1 MERTNGKGRSP
12 NNDETT
18 MSLYA
23 DIQWVAHRQLLGS
36 TVVAVMIAAAACLTE
51 MRPVRAETAAAPPH
65 RLAAVQQPS
74 FVVAP
79 INRLAVPAKRQIE
92 LP

>member
-1 MERTNGKGRSP
+1 MVKVDRP
-12 NNDETT
+12 NNGETT
-18 MSLYA
+18 MSLHA
-23 DIQWVAHRQLLGS
+23 DIQWVADRQLLGS

-51 MRPVRAETAAAPPH
+51 MRPVCAETAAAPPH
-65 RLAAVQQPS
+65 RLAAVQQRS

-79 INRLAVPAKRQIE
+79 INRLAVSAKRQIE

>member
-18 MSLYA
+18 MSLYS

-65 RLAAVQQPS
+65 RLAAAQQPS

-79 INRLAVPAKRQIE
+79 INRLAVSAKRQIE

>member
-1 MERTNGKGRSP
+1 MVKVDRL
-12 NNDETT
+12 NNDGTT
-18 MSLYA
+18 VSLYA
-23 DIQWVAHRQLLGS
+23 DIQWVAHRQFLGS

-51 MRPVRAETAAAPPH
+51 MRLVRAQTAAAPPH
-65 RLAAVQQPS
+65 RLTAVQQPS

-79 INRLAVPAKRQIE
+79 INRLAVSAKRQIE